1 MTDDDDPDPDTPHL
15 TAREEL
21 VLGLVSRGF
30 SAKEIALELS
40 IAPRTVEKHI
50 DHIRLKIR
58 ARNRTHMV
66 ARAIT
71 KGLLA
76 G

>member
-1 MTDDDDPDPDTPHL
+1 MNDDEDPEPDTPPL

-30 SAKEIALELS
+30 SAKEIALELN

-76 G
+76 E

>member
-1 MTDDDDPDPDTPHL
+1 MTHEDDADIPPL

-21 VLGLVSRGF
+21 VLALVSRGY

-66 ARAIT
+66 ARAISI
-71 KGLLA
+71 GLIA
-76 G
+76 E

>member
-1 MTDDDDPDPDTPHL
+1 MTQDDDRETPRL

-21 VLGLVSRGF
+21 VLALVSRGY
-30 SAKEIALELS
+30 SAKEIALELQ

-66 ARAIT
+66 ARAISI
-71 KGLLA
+71 GLLD

>member
-1 MTDDDDPDPDTPHL
+1 LAWSHGD
-15 TAREEL
+15 
-21 VLGLVSRGF
+21 F
-30 SAKEIALELS
+30 
-40 IAPRTVEKHI
+40 PRTVEKHI